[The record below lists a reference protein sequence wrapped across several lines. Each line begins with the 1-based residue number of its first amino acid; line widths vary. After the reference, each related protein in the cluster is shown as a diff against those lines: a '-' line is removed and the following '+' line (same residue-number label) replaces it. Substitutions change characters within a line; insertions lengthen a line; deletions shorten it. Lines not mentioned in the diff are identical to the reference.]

1 MSGQVVFRA
10 WSRDALSALIGGEA
24 AGRSTASLPLTLHTE
39 RSGSEQRDEAR
50 VPFVLAGPRDV
61 AALAVDA
68 IVRRSP
74 EPDTPD
80 AEDSM
85 QPFVVFDDPALP
97 WRYTP
102 GTNPKR
108 PEQGL
113 RPWLALVVGPEG
125 EVEPAGDRVTLHGPT
140 TDAHPLG
147 DAGTDAHVQEADG
160 TVISRLL
167 SPRKLEPET
176 RYVAVVVP
184 TTTIDDDGEHV
195 DAWQPGQRSVTLP
208 CFDRWSFRTG
218 PAGDFLSLAT
228 RLEPH
233 ASTDVGRAA
242 ITYYPVPSAPDLYVR
257 GALAPVGSSDEPLPS
272 QIADHL
278 AALHTE
284 ETDDDEPDGAGR
296 PVVGLPRYGRAWTR
310 ADHRPWRVSIDD
322 DPRHRGV
329 AGIGARLERDASD
342 RLDAEVARQSGAL
355 DAASQRVR
363 DLAVGL
369 TASTSLWDRRL
380 PDDPA
385 GRLQVLGPALRRV
398 LTSSGSLRALATA
411 DDRPLP
417 TAWFST
423 ALRRAVRPG
432 PARTALAADGAT
444 APAAL
449 LAATNTCPAPPT
461 ITEVGLPSFDDIGAQ
476 PFEDVIDAI
485 EPRGERPPPEG
496 WPPTDDGG
504 GDPTHGGF
512 PPVWDLLPKRPQ
524 VGADQARALLSAIDG
539 TVVGGTVMFELGQQI
554 DAAVDAGRA
563 LPMTKLVGLVVDS
576 ARLADEPEL
585 ASDIDQRCA
594 ELLAELAAPLETAE
608 DQPPPEVEDPE
619 ALLDLAAR
627 MDDEA
632 PQPAPCD
639 PVDTDALADAAA
651 DAFDPRRDD
660 GLARRR
666 VTERFPGLDADDLL
680 DRPALC
686 PGLDVPVWKLL
697 REHQP
702 EWLLPG
708 LGTVPDDR
716 VLAVQTNAV
725 FTDALLVG
733 LNTSLVGRLRRANVA
748 IAPGCTPVR
757 TFWSRVIEADEDGQP
772 IEPRRL
778 DDIIGIRGW
787 TAGDLGDPAHRPR
800 QARDD
805 DLVIVIRG
813 ALLERYPDTLVYLLP
828 QDAEVPDDA
837 SDDTDPA
844 LLPRFRGSLGPGTT
858 YLGFPGVDPDV
869 LEDHYV
875 VLEEPPTGFRFRLE
889 NAPGPHVDGGEHAV
903 ATFATP
909 VRVLIP
915 GQSLIPTTEEDS

>member
-10 WSRDALSALIGGEA
+10 WSRDALSALIDGED
-24 AGRSTASLPLTLHTE
+24 AGRSIASLPLALHTE
-39 RSGSEQRDEAR
+39 RSGSEQVDGAS
-50 VPFVLAGPRDV
+50 VSFVLAGPRDV
-61 AALAVDA
+61 AALAA
-68 IVRRSP
+68 GSIVRRSP

-80 AEDSM
+80 AEVEM
-85 QPFVVFDDPALP
+85 QPFVVFDDPGLP

-102 GTNPKR
+102 GANPE
-108 PEQGL
+108 PSEGL
-113 RPWLALVVGPEG
+113 RPWLALVVGPED
-125 EVEPAGDRVTLHGPT
+125 EVVPKRDRVTIEAAT
-140 TDAHPLG
+140 IDAHPLG
-147 DAGTDAHVQEADG
+147 AAGTDAHVQEADG
-160 TVISRLL
+160 TTISRLL
-167 SPRKLEPET
+167 SRRKLEPDT
-176 RYVAVVVP
+176 HYVAVVVP
-184 TTTIDDDGEHV
+184 TTTIDGGGELV
-195 DAWQPGQRSVTLP
+195 DAWEPGQGSVTLP
-208 CFDRWSFRTG
+208 CFDRWTFRTG
-218 PAGDFLSLAT
+218 PAGDFLSLAK
-228 RLEPH
+228 RLEPY
-233 ASTDVGRAA
+233 ASPSIGRAA
-242 ITYYPVPSAPDLYVR
+242 ITYHPVPEAPELSIR
-257 GALAPVGSSDEPLPS
+257 GALAPVGSSDEPLPDEV
-272 QIADHL
+272 ADHL

-284 ETDDDEPDGAGR
+284 ATDDDEPDGAGR

-310 ADHRPWRVSIDD
+310 FGGRPWNRSIDD

-329 AGIGARLERDASD
+329 AGIGARLEQDASED
-342 RLDAEVARQSGAL
+342 LDAEVARQSGAL

-363 DLAVGL
+363 DLAIGL

-385 GRLQVLGPALRRV
+385 GRLQILGPALRRV
-398 LTSSGSLRALATA
+398 MTSSGSLRALATA

-417 TAWFST
+417 SAWFST
-423 ALRRAVRPG
+423 ALRRALRPG
-432 PARTALAADGAT
+432 PARTALAADGAI

-449 LAATNTCPAPPT
+449 LAAANTCPAPPA
-461 ITEVGLPSFDDIGAQ
+461 ITEVGLPSFDDLGAV
-476 PFEDVIDAI
+476 PFGEAVGALD
-485 EPRGERPPPEG
+485 PRGDRPPPEG
-496 WPPTDDGG
+496 WPPTSGGG

-512 PPVWDLLPKRPQ
+512 PPGGQNLLPKRPQ
-524 VGADQARALLSAIDG
+524 VGADHARSLLSAIDG
-539 TVVGGTVMFELGQQI
+539 TVVGGTTMFQLGQRI

-576 ARLADEPEL
+576 ARLADEPGL
-585 ASDIDQRCA
+585 ASDIDQRCTD
-594 ELLAELAAPLETAE
+594 LLAELSAPLETAE
-608 DQPPPEVEDPE
+608 DQPPPEVEDPQ
-619 ALLDLAAR
+619 ALLDLAAS

-639 PVDTDALADAAA
+639 PVDTDALAGAAV

-666 VTERFPGLDADDLL
+666 VSERFPGLDEDHLL
-680 DRPALC
+680 DPPALC

-733 LNTSLVGRLRRANVA
+733 LNTSLVARLRRANVA
-748 IAPGCTPVR
+748 MAPGCTPVR
-757 TFWSRVIEADEDGQP
+757 TFWSRVIDVDEKGNP
-772 IEPRRL
+772 IDPRRL
-778 DDIIGIRGW
+778 DDIIGVRGW
-787 TAGDLGDPAHRPR
+787 TTGDLGDPAHRPR

-828 QDAEVPDDA
+828 QEVEATDTASEPAPDP
-837 SDDTDPA
+837 S
-844 LLPRFRGSLGPGTT
+844 LLPRFRGSLGPGIT

-869 LEDHYV
+869 LEDHDV
-875 VLEEPPTGFRFRLE
+875 VLEEPPTGFRFRLKD
-889 NAPGPHVDGGEHAV
+889 APGPDADGGEHAA

-909 VRVLIP
+909 VRVRIH
-915 GQSLIPTTEEDS
+915 GQSLIPPEEDS